1 MDVLCIVGPTAVG
14 KTKMSIELAKQLN
27 GEIISGD
34 SMQIYRGMDIGTA
47 KATMDERQGIPHHL
61 IDEKNPDE
69 PYSVAAFQQT
79 VRAKIEEIKSGGKL
93 PIIVGG
99 TGLYIKSVLYDYEF
113 AGESESKE
121 VDEAKYGHLSNE
133 ELHAKLAAVDE
144 AGAKDIHPNNRKRVI
159 RALEIYETSGV
170 KKSEMI
176 EKQEHKMIYD
186 ACLIGLTDDRNVL
199 YDRINKRVAL
209 EIYET
214 SGVKK
219 SEMIEKQ
226 EHKMIYDACL
236 IGLTDDRNVLY
247 DRINKRVDTMYET
260 GLVEEVKALFD
271 EGIPAESQSIRAI
284 GYKELYDYFKGL
296 ISLEESKELIKR
308 NSRRYAKRQYT
319 WFNNQMDVTW
329 FKVDVQHFDKTVKEV
344 LTYVQNK

>member
-79 VRAKIEEIKSGGKL
+79 VRAKMEEIKSRGKL

-186 ACLIGLTDDRNVL
+186 ACLIGLTDDR
-199 YDRINKRVAL
+199 
-209 EIYET
+209 T
-214 SGVKK
+214 
-219 SEMIEKQ
+219 
-226 EHKMIYDACL
+226 
-236 IGLTDDRNVLY
+236 VLY
-247 DRINKRVDTMYET
+247 DRINKRVDMMYET

-271 EGIPAESQSIRAI
+271 EGIPDESQSIRAI
-284 GYKELYDYFKGL
+284 GYKELYDYFKGF

-329 FKVDVQHFDKTVKEV
+329 FKVDVQHFDKTVQEV

>member
-79 VRAKIEEIKSGGKL
+79 VRAKMEEIKSRGKL

-159 RALEIYETSGV
+159 R
-170 KKSEMI
+170 
-176 EKQEHKMIYD
+176 
-186 ACLIGLTDDRNVL
+186 
-199 YDRINKRVAL
+199 AL

-329 FKVDVQHFDKTVKEV
+329 FKVDVQHFDKTVQEV

>member
-79 VRAKIEEIKSGGKL
+79 VRAKMEEIKSRGKL

-133 ELHAKLAAVDE
+133 ELHAKLATVDE

-186 ACLIGLTDDRNVL
+186 ACLIGLTDDR
-199 YDRINKRVAL
+199 
-209 EIYET
+209 T
-214 SGVKK
+214 
-219 SEMIEKQ
+219 
-226 EHKMIYDACL
+226 
-236 IGLTDDRNVLY
+236 VLY
-247 DRINKRVDTMYET
+247 DRINKRVDVMYET

-284 GYKELYDYFKGL
+284 GYKELYDYFKGF

>member
-79 VRAKIEEIKSGGKL
+79 VRAKMEEIKSRGKL

-133 ELHAKLAAVDE
+133 ELHAKLATVDE

-186 ACLIGLTDDRNVL
+186 ACLIGLTDDR
-199 YDRINKRVAL
+199 
-209 EIYET
+209 T
-214 SGVKK
+214 
-219 SEMIEKQ
+219 
-226 EHKMIYDACL
+226 
-236 IGLTDDRNVLY
+236 VLY
-247 DRINKRVDTMYET
+247 DRINKRVDVMYET

-271 EGIPAESQSIRAI
+271 QGIPAESQSIRAI
-284 GYKELYDYFKGL
+284 GYKELYDYFKGF

-329 FKVDVQHFDKTVKEV
+329 FKVMYNILIKQFKKC
-344 LTYVQNK
+344 

>member
-79 VRAKIEEIKSGGKL
+79 VRAKMEEIKSRGKL

-121 VDEAKYGHLSNE
+121 IDEAKYGHLSNE
-133 ELHAKLAAVDE
+133 
-144 AGAKDIHPNNRKRVI
+144 RV
-159 RALEIYETSGV
+159 T
-170 KKSEMI
+170 
-176 EKQEHKMIYD
+176 
-186 ACLIGLTDDRNVL
+186 C
-199 YDRINKRVAL
+199 
-209 EIYET
+209 
-214 SGVKK
+214 
-219 SEMIEKQ
+219 
-226 EHKMIYDACL
+226 
-236 IGLTDDRNVLY
+236 
-247 DRINKRVDTMYET
+247 
-260 GLVEEVKALFD
+260 
-271 EGIPAESQSIRAI
+271 
-284 GYKELYDYFKGL
+284 
-296 ISLEESKELIKR
+296 
-308 NSRRYAKRQYT
+308 
-319 WFNNQMDVTW
+319 
-329 FKVDVQHFDKTVKEV
+329 
-344 LTYVQNK
+344 

>member
-1 MDVLCIVGPTAVG
+1 MDVVCIVGPTAVG
-14 KTKMSIELAKQLN
+14 KTKMSIELAKKLN

-47 KATMDERQGIPHHL
+47 KATIKERQGITHHL

-79 VRAKIEEIKSGGKL
+79 VRAKMEEIKSRGKL

-121 VDEAKYGHLSNE
+121 VDEVKYGHLSNE
-133 ELHAKLAAVDE
+133 ELHAKLVGVDE
-144 AGAKDIHPNNRKRVI
+144 AGAKEIHPNNRKRVI

-170 KKSEMI
+170 KKSEML
-176 EKQEHKMIYD
+176 EKQEHKMIYN
-186 ACLIGLTDDRNVL
+186 ACLIGLTDDR
-199 YDRINKRVAL
+199 A
-209 EIYET
+209 
-214 SGVKK
+214 
-219 SEMIEKQ
+219 
-226 EHKMIYDACL
+226 
-236 IGLTDDRNVLY
+236 VLY
-247 DRINKRVDTMYET
+247 DRINKRVDVMYET
-260 GLVEEVKALFD
+260 GLVEEVKALYD
-271 EGIPAESQSIRAI
+271 QGIPAEAQSIRAI
-284 GYKELYDYFKGL
+284 GYKELYDYFNGF

-329 FKVDVQHFDKTVKEV
+329 FNVDVKHFEQTVQEV
-344 LTYVQNK
+344 LNYIQNN

>member
-79 VRAKIEEIKSGGKL
+79 VRAKMEEIKSRGKL

-186 ACLIGLTDDRNVL
+186 ACLIGLTDDR
-199 YDRINKRVAL
+199 
-209 EIYET
+209 T
-214 SGVKK
+214 
-219 SEMIEKQ
+219 
-226 EHKMIYDACL
+226 
-236 IGLTDDRNVLY
+236 VLY

-329 FKVDVQHFDKTVKEV
+329 FKVDVQHFDKTVQEV

>member
-47 KATMDERQGIPHHL
+47 KATMEERQGIPHHL

-79 VRAKIEEIKSGGKL
+79 VRAKMEEIKSRGKL

-121 VDEAKYGHLSNE
+121 IDEAKYGHLSNE

-159 RALEIYETSGV
+159 R
-170 KKSEMI
+170 
-176 EKQEHKMIYD
+176 
-186 ACLIGLTDDRNVL
+186 
-199 YDRINKRVAL
+199 AL

-329 FKVDVQHFDKTVKEV
+329 FKVDVQHFDKTVQEV

>member
-79 VRAKIEEIKSGGKL
+79 VRAKMEEIKSRGKL

-121 VDEAKYGHLSNE
+121 IDEAKYGHLSNE

-186 ACLIGLTDDRNVL
+186 ACLIGLTEDR
-199 YDRINKRVAL
+199 
-209 EIYET
+209 T
-214 SGVKK
+214 
-219 SEMIEKQ
+219 
-226 EHKMIYDACL
+226 
-236 IGLTDDRNVLY
+236 VLY
-247 DRINKRVDTMYET
+247 DRINKRVDVMYET

-284 GYKELYDYFKGL
+284 GYKELYDYFKGF

-329 FKVDVQHFDKTVKEV
+329 FKVDVQHFDKTVQEV

>member
-79 VRAKIEEIKSGGKL
+79 VRAKMEEIKSRGKL

-159 RALEIYETSGV
+159 R
-170 KKSEMI
+170 
-176 EKQEHKMIYD
+176 
-186 ACLIGLTDDRNVL
+186 
-199 YDRINKRVAL
+199 AL

-329 FKVDVQHFDKTVKEV
+329 FKVDVQHFYKTVQEV

>member
-79 VRAKIEEIKSGGKL
+79 VRAKMEEIKSRGKL

-121 VDEAKYGHLSNE
+121 IDEAKYGHLSNE

-186 ACLIGLTDDRNVL
+186 ACLIGLTDDR
-199 YDRINKRVAL
+199 
-209 EIYET
+209 T
-214 SGVKK
+214 
-219 SEMIEKQ
+219 
-226 EHKMIYDACL
+226 
-236 IGLTDDRNVLY
+236 VLY
-247 DRINKRVDTMYET
+247 DRINKRVDVMYET

-271 EGIPAESQSIRAI
+271 QGIPAESQSIRAI
-284 GYKELYDYFKGL
+284 GYKELYDYFKGF

-329 FKVDVQHFDKTVKEV
+329 FKVDVQHFDKTVQEV

>member
-79 VRAKIEEIKSGGKL
+79 VRAKMEEIKSRGKL

-121 VDEAKYGHLSNE
+121 IDEAKYGHLSNE

-199 YDRINKRVAL
+199 YDRIN
-209 EIYET
+209 E
-214 SGVKK
+214 
-219 SEMIEKQ
+219 
-226 EHKMIYDACL
+226 
-236 IGLTDDRNVLY
+236 
-247 DRINKRVDTMYET
+247 RVDTMYET

>member
-61 IDEKNPDE
+61 IDEKSPDE

-79 VRAKIEEIKSGGKL
+79 VRAKMEEIKSRGKL

-121 VDEAKYGHLSNE
+121 IDEAKYGHLSNE

-199 YDRINKRVAL
+199 YDRINKRV
-209 EIYET
+209 
-214 SGVKK
+214 
-219 SEMIEKQ
+219 
-226 EHKMIYDACL
+226 
-236 IGLTDDRNVLY
+236 
-247 DRINKRVDTMYET
+247 DTMYET

-271 EGIPAESQSIRAI
+271 GGIPAESQSIRAI

-329 FKVDVQHFDKTVKEV
+329 FKVDVQHFDKTVQEV

>member
-79 VRAKIEEIKSGGKL
+79 VRAKMEEIKSRGKL

-133 ELHAKLAAVDE
+133 ELHAKLATVDE

-186 ACLIGLTDDRNVL
+186 ACLIGLTDDR
-199 YDRINKRVAL
+199 
-209 EIYET
+209 T
-214 SGVKK
+214 
-219 SEMIEKQ
+219 
-226 EHKMIYDACL
+226 
-236 IGLTDDRNVLY
+236 VLY

>member
-79 VRAKIEEIKSGGKL
+79 VRAKMEEIKSRGKL

-133 ELHAKLAAVDE
+133 ELHAKLATVDE

-186 ACLIGLTDDRNVL
+186 ACLIGLTDDR
-199 YDRINKRVAL
+199 
-209 EIYET
+209 T
-214 SGVKK
+214 
-219 SEMIEKQ
+219 
-226 EHKMIYDACL
+226 
-236 IGLTDDRNVLY
+236 VLY

-271 EGIPAESQSIRAI
+271 QGIPAESQSIRAI
-284 GYKELYDYFKGL
+284 GYKELYDYFKGF

-329 FKVDVQHFDKTVKEV
+329 FKVDVQHFDKTVQEV

>member
-14 KTKMSIELAKQLN
+14 KTKMSVELAKQLN

-79 VRAKIEEIKSGGKL
+79 VRAKMEEIKSRGKL

-121 VDEAKYGHLSNE
+121 IDEAKYGHLSNE

-159 RALEIYETSGV
+159 R
-170 KKSEMI
+170 
-176 EKQEHKMIYD
+176 
-186 ACLIGLTDDRNVL
+186 
-199 YDRINKRVAL
+199 AL

>member
-79 VRAKIEEIKSGGKL
+79 VRAKMEEIKSRGKL

-133 ELHAKLAAVDE
+133 ELHAKLATVDE

-186 ACLIGLTDDRNVL
+186 ACLIGLTDDR
-199 YDRINKRVAL
+199 
-209 EIYET
+209 T
-214 SGVKK
+214 
-219 SEMIEKQ
+219 
-226 EHKMIYDACL
+226 
-236 IGLTDDRNVLY
+236 VLY
-247 DRINKRVDTMYET
+247 DRINKRVDVMYET

-271 EGIPAESQSIRAI
+271 QGIPAESQSIRAI
-284 GYKELYDYFKGL
+284 GYKELYDYFKGF

-344 LTYVQNK
+344 LTYVVNK

>member
-14 KTKMSIELAKQLN
+14 KTKMSIELAKKLN

-79 VRAKIEEIKSGGKL
+79 VRAKMEEIKSRGKL

-121 VDEAKYGHLSNE
+121 IDEAKYGPLSNE

-186 ACLIGLTDDRNVL
+186 ACLIGLTDDR
-199 YDRINKRVAL
+199 
-209 EIYET
+209 T
-214 SGVKK
+214 
-219 SEMIEKQ
+219 
-226 EHKMIYDACL
+226 
-236 IGLTDDRNVLY
+236 VLY
-247 DRINKRVDTMYET
+247 DRINKRVDVMYET

-284 GYKELYDYFKGL
+284 GYKELYDYFKGF

-329 FKVDVQHFDKTVKEV
+329 FKVDVQHFDKTVQEV

>member
-79 VRAKIEEIKSGGKL
+79 VRAKIEEIKSRGKL

-186 ACLIGLTDDRNVL
+186 ACLIGLTDDR
-199 YDRINKRVAL
+199 
-209 EIYET
+209 T
-214 SGVKK
+214 
-219 SEMIEKQ
+219 
-226 EHKMIYDACL
+226 
-236 IGLTDDRNVLY
+236 VLY
-247 DRINKRVDTMYET
+247 DRINKRVDVMYET

-284 GYKELYDYFKGL
+284 GYKELYDYFKGF

-329 FKVDVQHFDKTVKEV
+329 FKVDVQHFDKTVQEV

>member
-14 KTKMSIELAKQLN
+14 KTKMSIELAKKLN

-79 VRAKIEEIKSGGKL
+79 VRAKMEEIKSRGKL

-121 VDEAKYGHLSNE
+121 IDEAKYGHLSNE

-199 YDRINKRVAL
+199 YDRINKRVD
-209 EIYET
+209 
-214 SGVKK
+214 V
-219 SEMIEKQ
+219 
-226 EHKMIYDACL
+226 
-236 IGLTDDRNVLY
+236 
-247 DRINKRVDTMYET
+247 MYET

-284 GYKELYDYFKGL
+284 GYKELYDYFKGF

>member
-79 VRAKIEEIKSGGKL
+79 VRAKIEEIKSRGKL

-133 ELHAKLAAVDE
+133 ELHAKLATIDE

-159 RALEIYETSGV
+159 R
-170 KKSEMI
+170 
-176 EKQEHKMIYD
+176 
-186 ACLIGLTDDRNVL
+186 
-199 YDRINKRVAL
+199 AL

-284 GYKELYDYFKGL
+284 GYKELYDYFKGF

>member
-79 VRAKIEEIKSGGKL
+79 VRAKMEEIKSRGKL

-121 VDEAKYGHLSNE
+121 IDEAKYGHLSNE

-159 RALEIYETSGV
+159 R
-170 KKSEMI
+170 
-176 EKQEHKMIYD
+176 
-186 ACLIGLTDDRNVL
+186 
-199 YDRINKRVAL
+199 AL

>member
-14 KTKMSIELAKQLN
+14 KTKMSIELAKQLT

-79 VRAKIEEIKSGGKL
+79 VRAKMEEIKSRGKL

-121 VDEAKYGHLSNE
+121 IDEAKYGHLSNE
-133 ELHAKLAAVDE
+133 ELHAKLATVDE

-186 ACLIGLTDDRNVL
+186 ACLIGLTDDR
-199 YDRINKRVAL
+199 
-209 EIYET
+209 T
-214 SGVKK
+214 
-219 SEMIEKQ
+219 
-226 EHKMIYDACL
+226 
-236 IGLTDDRNVLY
+236 VLY
-247 DRINKRVDTMYET
+247 DRINKRVDVMYET

-284 GYKELYDYFKGL
+284 GYKELYDYFKGF

-329 FKVDVQHFDKTVKEV
+329 FKVDVQHFDKTVQEV

>member
-79 VRAKIEEIKSGGKL
+79 VRAKMEEIKSRGKL

-133 ELHAKLAAVDE
+133 ELHAKLATVDE

-186 ACLIGLTDDRNVL
+186 ACLIGLTDDR
-199 YDRINKRVAL
+199 
-209 EIYET
+209 T
-214 SGVKK
+214 
-219 SEMIEKQ
+219 
-226 EHKMIYDACL
+226 
-236 IGLTDDRNVLY
+236 VLY
-247 DRINKRVDTMYET
+247 DRINKRVDVMYET

-271 EGIPAESQSIRAI
+271 QGIPAESQSIRAI
-284 GYKELYDYFKGL
+284 GYKELYDYFKGF

-329 FKVDVQHFDKTVKEV
+329 FKVDVQHFDKTVQEV
-344 LTYVQNK
+344 LTYVHNK

>member
-79 VRAKIEEIKSGGKL
+79 VRAKMEEIKSRGKL

-133 ELHAKLAAVDE
+133 ELHAKLATVDE

-186 ACLIGLTDDRNVL
+186 ACLIGLTDDR
-199 YDRINKRVAL
+199 
-209 EIYET
+209 T
-214 SGVKK
+214 
-219 SEMIEKQ
+219 
-226 EHKMIYDACL
+226 
-236 IGLTDDRNVLY
+236 VLY
-247 DRINKRVDTMYET
+247 DRINKRVDVMYET

-271 EGIPAESQSIRAI
+271 EGILAESQSIRAI

>member
-79 VRAKIEEIKSGGKL
+79 VRAKMEEIKSRGKL

-186 ACLIGLTDDRNVL
+186 ACLIGLTDDR
-199 YDRINKRVAL
+199 
-209 EIYET
+209 T
-214 SGVKK
+214 
-219 SEMIEKQ
+219 
-226 EHKMIYDACL
+226 
-236 IGLTDDRNVLY
+236 VLY
-247 DRINKRVDTMYET
+247 DRINKRVDAMYET

-329 FKVDVQHFDKTVKEV
+329 FKVDVQHFDKTVQEV

>member
-1 MDVLCIVGPTAVG
+1 MDILCIVGPTAVG

-34 SMQIYRGMDIGTA
+34 SMQIYCGMDIGTA
-47 KATMDERQGIPHHL
+47 KATLEERQGIPHHL

-79 VRAKIEEIKSGGKL
+79 VRAKIAEIQSRGKL

-113 AGESESKE
+113 ASESESKE
-121 VDEAKYGHLSNE
+121 VDEEKYGDLTNE
-133 ELHAKLAAVDE
+133 ELHAKLAAIDE
-144 AGAKDIHPNNRKRVI
+144 AGAKEIHPNNRKRVI

-176 EKQEHKMIYD
+176 ERQEHKMIYD
-186 ACLIGLTDDRNVL
+186 ACLIGLTDDRA
-199 YDRINKRVAL
+199 I
-209 EIYET
+209 
-214 SGVKK
+214 
-219 SEMIEKQ
+219 
-226 EHKMIYDACL
+226 
-236 IGLTDDRNVLY
+236 LY
-247 DRINKRVDTMYET
+247 DRINKRVDVMYET
-260 GLVEEVKALFD
+260 GLVEEVKSLFD
-271 EGIPAESQSIRAI
+271 RNIPENAQSIRAI

-329 FKVDVQHFDKTVKEV
+329 FHVNVNDFDQTVNEV
-344 LTYVQNK
+344 LTYIKNQ

>member
-79 VRAKIEEIKSGGKL
+79 VRAKMEEIKSRGKL

-121 VDEAKYGHLSNE
+121 IDEAKYGHLSNE

-199 YDRINKRVAL
+199 YHRINKR
-209 EIYET
+209 
-214 SGVKK
+214 G
-219 SEMIEKQ
+219 
-226 EHKMIYDACL
+226 
-236 IGLTDDRNVLY
+236 
-247 DRINKRVDTMYET
+247 DTMYEP

>member
-79 VRAKIEEIKSGGKL
+79 VRAKMEEIKSRGKL

-186 ACLIGLTDDRNVL
+186 ACLIGLTDDR
-199 YDRINKRVAL
+199 
-209 EIYET
+209 T
-214 SGVKK
+214 
-219 SEMIEKQ
+219 
-226 EHKMIYDACL
+226 
-236 IGLTDDRNVLY
+236 VLY
-247 DRINKRVDTMYET
+247 DRINKRVDMMYET

-284 GYKELYDYFKGL
+284 GYKELYDYFKGF

>member
-79 VRAKIEEIKSGGKL
+79 VRAKMEEIKSRGKL

-199 YDRINKRVAL
+199 YDRINKRV
-209 EIYET
+209 
-214 SGVKK
+214 
-219 SEMIEKQ
+219 
-226 EHKMIYDACL
+226 
-236 IGLTDDRNVLY
+236 
-247 DRINKRVDTMYET
+247 DTMYET

-271 EGIPAESQSIRAI
+271 GGIPAESQSIRAI
-284 GYKELYDYFKGL
+284 GYKELYDYFKGF

-329 FKVDVQHFDKTVKEV
+329 FKVDVQHFDKTVQEV

>member
-1 MDVLCIVGPTAVG
+1 MDVVCIVGPTAVG
-14 KTKMSIELAKQLN
+14 KTKMSIELAKKLN

-47 KATMDERQGIPHHL
+47 KATIEEQQGIAHHL

-79 VRAKIEEIKSGGKL
+79 VRAKMEEIKSRGKL

-121 VDEAKYGHLSNE
+121 VDEEKYGHLSNE
-133 ELHAKLAAVDE
+133 ELHAKLMTVDE
-144 AGAKDIHPNNRKRVI
+144 AGAKEIHPNNRKRVI

-186 ACLIGLTDDRNVL
+186 ACLIGLTDDR
-199 YDRINKRVAL
+199 A
-209 EIYET
+209 
-214 SGVKK
+214 
-219 SEMIEKQ
+219 
-226 EHKMIYDACL
+226 
-236 IGLTDDRNVLY
+236 VLY
-247 DRINKRVDTMYET
+247 DRINKRVDVMYET
-260 GLVEEVKALFD
+260 GLVEEVKALYD
-271 EGIPAESQSIRAI
+271 QGIPAEAQSIRAI
-284 GYKELYDYFKGL
+284 GYKELYDYFNGF

-329 FKVDVQHFDKTVKEV
+329 FNVDVKHFEKTVQEV
-344 LTYVQNK
+344 LNYIDNK

>member
-47 KATMDERQGIPHHL
+47 KSTMDERQGIPHHL

-79 VRAKIEEIKSGGKL
+79 VRAKMEEIKSRGKL

-121 VDEAKYGHLSNE
+121 IDEAKYGHLSNE
-133 ELHAKLAAVDE
+133 ELHAKLATVDE

-186 ACLIGLTDDRNVL
+186 ACLIGLTDDR
-199 YDRINKRVAL
+199 
-209 EIYET
+209 T
-214 SGVKK
+214 
-219 SEMIEKQ
+219 
-226 EHKMIYDACL
+226 
-236 IGLTDDRNVLY
+236 VLY
-247 DRINKRVDTMYET
+247 DRINKRVDVMYET

-271 EGIPAESQSIRAI
+271 QGIPAESQSIRAI
-284 GYKELYDYFKGL
+284 GYKELYDYFKGF

-329 FKVDVQHFDKTVKEV
+329 FKVDVQHFDKTVQEV

>member
-79 VRAKIEEIKSGGKL
+79 VRAKMEEIKSRGKL

-121 VDEAKYGHLSNE
+121 IDEAKYGHLSNE

-159 RALEIYETSGV
+159 R
-170 KKSEMI
+170 
-176 EKQEHKMIYD
+176 
-186 ACLIGLTDDRNVL
+186 
-199 YDRINKRVAL
+199 AL

-284 GYKELYDYFKGL
+284 GYKELYDYFKGF

-329 FKVDVQHFDKTVKEV
+329 FKVDVQHFDKTVQEV
-344 LTYVQNK
+344 LTYVQSK

>member
-79 VRAKIEEIKSGGKL
+79 VRAKIEEIKSRGKL

-186 ACLIGLTDDRNVL
+186 ACLIGLTDDR
-199 YDRINKRVAL
+199 
-209 EIYET
+209 T
-214 SGVKK
+214 
-219 SEMIEKQ
+219 
-226 EHKMIYDACL
+226 
-236 IGLTDDRNVLY
+236 VLY
-247 DRINKRVDTMYET
+247 DRINKRVDVMYET

-271 EGIPAESQSIRAI
+271 QGIPAESQSIRAI
-284 GYKELYDYFKGL
+284 GYKELYDYFKGF

>member
-79 VRAKIEEIKSGGKL
+79 VRAKMEEIKSRGKL

-199 YDRINKRVAL
+199 YDRINKRVD
-209 EIYET
+209 
-214 SGVKK
+214 V
-219 SEMIEKQ
+219 
-226 EHKMIYDACL
+226 
-236 IGLTDDRNVLY
+236 
-247 DRINKRVDTMYET
+247 MYET

-271 EGIPAESQSIRAI
+271 QGIPAESQSIRAI

-329 FKVDVQHFDKTVKEV
+329 FKVDVQHFDKTVQEV